1 MSTEQLLGL
10 FTGVIFGFLM
20 QKARVLRYEK
30 QVGAL
35 LFKDM
40 TIFKFMLSAIIVGMF
55 GIMALYDLEL
65 ITLSHKSMNMG
76 GVLLG
81 GALFGIGWAV
91 MGFCPGTSVG
101 AIGEGRW
108 HAIFGALGMVVGAG
122 LYAEM
127 YPFLKTTVLSW
138 ADFGKIGLPETLG
151 VSHWIVAS
159 VLTALFVWLFRW
171 FEKRGL

>member
-1 MSTEQLLGL
+1 MSTEQLLGIC
-10 FTGVIFGFLM
+10 TGIIFGFLL

-30 QVGAL
+30 QIGAL

-55 GIMALYDLEL
+55 GIMALVDLNL

-76 GVLLG
+76 GVILG

-91 MGFCPGTSVG
+91 MGFCPGTSIG

-108 HAIFGALGMVVGAG
+108 HAIFGVLGMVVGAG

-127 YPFLKTTVLSW
+127 YPFYKVTVLSW
-138 ADFGKIGLPETLG
+138 GDFGKIDLPEALA
-151 VSHWIVAS
+151 VNHWVIAS
-159 VLTALFVWLFRW
+159 VLAVLFIWLFRM
-171 FEKRGL
+171 FERKGL